1 MRRET
6 MEVTKDMIIADVLM
20 KDRALAPIFMS
31 HGLHCLGCAAAN
43 METIEEAASVHGIN
57 ADALISDLN
66 AFLAKN
72 QAE

>member
-1 MRRET
+1 

-43 METIEEAASVHGIN
+43 MESIADAASVHGID
-57 ADALISDLN
+57 ADALINDINEYLS
-66 AFLAKN
+66 KN
-72 QAE
+72 KAE

>member
-1 MRRET
+1 MT
-6 MEVTKDMIIADVLM
+6 VTKDMIIADVLL

-43 METIEEAASVHGIN
+43 METIEEAAAVHGID

-66 AFLAKN
+66 GYLAKN
-72 QAE
+72 TAE

>member
-1 MRRET
+1 

-20 KDRALAPIFMS
+20 KDRALAPIFMG

-43 METIEEAASVHGIN
+43 METIEEAASVHGID
-57 ADALISDLN
+57 ADALLKDLN
-66 AFLAKN
+66 AFLSTK

>member
-1 MRRET
+1 

-31 HGLHCLGCAAAN
+31 HGLHCLGYAAAN
-43 METIEEAASVHGIN
+43 METIADAASVHGID

-66 AFLAKN
+66 AYLAQNK
-72 QAE
+72 A